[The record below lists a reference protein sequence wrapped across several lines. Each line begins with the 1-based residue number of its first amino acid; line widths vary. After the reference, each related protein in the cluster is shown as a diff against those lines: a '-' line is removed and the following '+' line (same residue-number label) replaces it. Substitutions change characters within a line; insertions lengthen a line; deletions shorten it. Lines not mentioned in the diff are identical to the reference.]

1 MYQYREQYKTN
12 TKHTSPCLD
21 LCAMPATSALQRK
34 YNYKYNQ
41 YVEKRQKNPSIHTNT
56 AKSTM

>member
-12 TKHTSPCLD
+12 IKHTSPCLD

-41 YVEKRQKNPSIHTNT
+41 YNEKR
-56 AKSTM
+56 